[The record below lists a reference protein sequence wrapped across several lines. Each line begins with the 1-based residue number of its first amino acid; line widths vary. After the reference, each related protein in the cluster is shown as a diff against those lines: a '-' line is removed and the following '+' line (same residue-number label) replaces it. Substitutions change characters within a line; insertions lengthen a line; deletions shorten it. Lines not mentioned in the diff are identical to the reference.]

1 MGVGG
6 FDDATVLAA
15 AAGAAGVSEL
25 TRVAELARSERTV
38 VWRVSD
44 GRDSFVLK
52 VYLSSEGNGWAREA
66 SALEAAS
73 SSLVSANIVAVCADP
88 QLILMS
94 DLGVGHSLADALLGD
109 DSSIAQ
115 SALDAWA
122 SGLARLHTAPGE
134 VAVSFGRGLSGRADS
149 HPVHD
154 KPRAL
159 SEAADRLQ
167 LLAPEVGVD
176 VSDAVV
182 ARLSRVCE
190 GFEVSADV
198 LSPGDTCPDNNLIR
212 DGQVTFLDFEFAEV
226 RHLAWDVAYLRVPW
240 PTCWC
245 AWRLPPEV
253 GQQALDRYRD
263 DARSTLPFVGS
274 REFDHD
280 LDLATLAWCLESAGM
295 FLQGALSQA
304 AAEETTQRRPGRR
317 LLVLNR
323 LAEASSLTVA
333 PELADLARRLH
344 AALLEKWGPVSLDL
358 APAFNTRNSS

>member
-1 MGVGG
+1 MSLGEL
-6 FDDATVLAA
+6 DEETVLAA
-15 AAGAAGVSEL
+15 AAVAAGLSDL
-25 TRVAELARSERTV
+25 TRFAELARSGRTV

-52 VYLSSEGNGWAREA
+52 AYLSSQGNGWAREA

-73 SSLVSANIVAVCADP
+73 SSLVSSNIIAVCADP
-88 QLILMS
+88 QLILMN

-122 SGLARLHTAPGE
+122 SGLARLHTAPVE
-134 VAVSFGRGLSGRADS
+134 VAASYGRALSGRADS
-149 HPVHD
+149 QPVHD

-159 SEAADRLQ
+159 GEAADKLQ

-176 VSDAVV
+176 VSDAIVD
-182 ARLSRVCE
+182 RLSRACE
-190 GFEVSADV
+190 GFAVPADV

-212 DGQVTFLDFEFAEV
+212 DEHVTFLDFEFAEV

-253 GQQALDRYRD
+253 SQQAVDRYRD
-263 DARSTLPFVGS
+263 QAHLALPFVGS
-274 REFDHD
+274 REFEHD
-280 LDLATLAWCLESAGM
+280 LDLATLAWCLESAAM

-304 AAEETTQRRPGRR
+304 AAEETTKRRPGRR
-317 LLVLNR
+317 LLVQNR
-323 LAEASSLTVA
+323 LAIASSLTVDPDLA
-333 PELADLARRLH
+333 ELAGRLH
-344 AALLEKWGPVSLDL
+344 AALLQKWGPLSLGL
-358 APAFNTRNSS
+358 APAFNG